1 MQKKLKVAVIG
12 FGGIGHH
19 HVAQYADQPE
29 CRLVAVVDISRKA
42 LSTLSSSINIGDS
55 GQADLAGVH
64 KYTSYQ
70 RMLKKERPDMVDICL
85 PTDLHEPMA
94 IQAMRDG
101 CHVLSEK
108 PMARTAEAARRMIAV
123 ARETGRHL
131 MVAQCIRFF
140 PVYRG
145 LAKIHRSGK
154 YGKLLRLVAERL
166 SGFPES
172 PWYRDYSRSG
182 GALLDLHL
190 HDTDFLHVLL
200 GMPREVATSGV
211 HRADAA
217 GVNESITRYFFEGS
231 DAQVWAEQSWL
242 RSGFRAGLTAVY
254 EKATIRLEGDSLSI
268 FRPGRKEPK
277 VLDFS
282 AEKNGYWQEI
292 AYFAHCVLKDRPV
305 DECLPREYP
314 GFPADLPGGGEVR
327 QLPGGAGRLLGEPL
341 PPPPACRFS
350 GTCGSVLH

>member
-94 IQAMRDG
+94 TQAMRDG

-305 DECLPREYP
+305 DECLPESTLDSLRIFQAEEKS
-314 GFPADLPGGGEVR
+314 ANS
-327 QLPGGAGRLLGEPL
+327 QGEPV
-341 PPPPACRFS
+341 AS
-350 GTCGSVLH
+350 